1 MSKKTKENN
10 SGNILLDEVYDGFDY
25 FANDGKDQ
33 DRYKY
38 FRTGP
43 FAWPEADEYVLIVDR
58 LNPDRSNVE
67 LKPAGFT
74 LLGPGFWHKKFIYV
88 PNPYGPMVIDFKPK
102 DDNDRKE
109 NFSFTP
115 GMNSL
120 SDTDSQ
126 DEITVDYRVSL
137 KWVNP
142 VKYFYTP
149 RVISILQATIVS
161 IIREYVASHDKNSL
175 FTDFSKL
182 GLEELDPHGKLKTF
196 KEAYG
201 LKVLS
206 LEVNNIK
213 LSDAVQ
219 EAKNA
224 SAVAKEGVKKAK
236 HEAEAIKIKSNA
248 ELNMFRGI
256 LDAGLKKGLS
266 PEQSVDFVSQF
277 AAYKASQNPNSN
289 MFFGFGSN
297 SNNQINPMLYA
308 QLASR
313 GKIDNQDDAKVVD
326 AGYSELEDTEDKVK
340 TRKR

>member
-1 MSKKTKENN
+1 MSKKNNENN
-10 SGNILLDEVYDGFDY
+10 SGNVLLDEVYDGFDY

-33 DRYKY
+33 SRYKY

-43 FAWPEADEYVLIVDR
+43 FAWPQADEYVLIVDR
-58 LNPDRSNVE
+58 LNPDRSNVKLE
-67 LKPAGFT
+67 EGGFT
-74 LLGPGFWHKKFIYV
+74 PLGPNFWRKKFIYV

-115 GMNSL
+115 GIST
-120 SDTDSQ
+120 SIDGESQ

-149 RVISILQATIVS
+149 RVIPTLQATIVG

-182 GLEELDPHGKLKTF
+182 GLEELDPNGKLKTF
-196 KEAYG
+196 KEDYG

-213 LSDAVQ
+213 LSEAVQ
-219 EAKNA
+219 SAKNE

-236 HEAEAIKIKSNA
+236 YEAEAIKTKASA
-248 ELNMFRGI
+248 ELGMFRDI
-256 LDAGLKKGLS
+256 LTTGLKKGLT
-266 PEQSVDFVSQF
+266 PEQSVDFVEQYVK
-277 AAYKASQNPNSN
+277 YKAAQNPNSN
-289 MFFGFGSN
+289 MFIGFGNGS
-297 SNNQINPMLYA
+297 SSNQINPMLYS

-313 GKIDNQDDAKVVD
+313 GKLDSKVID
-326 AGYSELEDTEDKVK
+326 GEYSELDMSDDKVR